1 VSSGSIKLIERLSA
15 TGEVLRGSGAVGG
28 SGSGVTQTSAA
39 LPPGGTAPAAAPRAA
54 AGAECVLAPRS
65 TAPDTALVAEAAPAT
80 EACPGSSLSAPRQAL
95 LVLAACSHLRWF
107 PFHAEARRVRHG
119 HRRQQQLRAPVASRA
134 LLRQRTRWV
143 TPGARPT
150 RSANGAN
157 VTAILAHSLQRC
169 LLVHGP
175 HPTMQRLS

>member
-1 VSSGSIKLIERLSA
+1 MTPRPPRHLVAPLLA
-15 TGEVLRGSGAVGG
+15 LL
-28 SGSGVTQTSAA
+28 QA
-39 LPPGGTAPAAAPRAA
+39 LPLAKNLLKPLAVAFRTPR
-54 AGAECVLAPRS
+54 LPLKPRQPVQAVCCR
-65 TAPDTALVAEAAPAT
+65 T
-80 EACPGSSLSAPRQAL
+80 RQAL

-119 HRRQQQLRAPVASRA
+119 HRRQQQLRAPVASRV
-134 LLRQRTRWV
+134 LMRQRTRWV

-157 VTAILAHSLQRC
+157 VTATLAHSLQRC